1 VEFWERLIE
10 TMVDHVAEA
19 EELVALVTSISKV
32 LMDLGLAPI
41 CGIPQVLNKAQ
52 FMLEVVG
59 SVLERM
65 HKVPTSS
72 IMAQP
77 YMMMSVA
84 YSAASLER
92 FS

>member
-1 VEFWERLIE
+1 
-10 TMVDHVAEA
+10 
-19 EELVALVTSISKV
+19 
-32 LMDLGLAPI
+32 
-41 CGIPQVLNKAQ
+41 
-52 FMLEVVG
+52 MLEAVG

-77 YMMMSVA
+77 YMMMLVA
-84 YSAASLER
+84 CSAASLER